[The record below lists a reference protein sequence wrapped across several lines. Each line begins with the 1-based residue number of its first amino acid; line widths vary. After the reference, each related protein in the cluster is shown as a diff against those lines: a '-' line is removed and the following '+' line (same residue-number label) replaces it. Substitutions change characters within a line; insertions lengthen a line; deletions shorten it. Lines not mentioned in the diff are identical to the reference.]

1 MLSQNKKIYYYLIGT
16 LLYLSLI
23 LGFIFNENL
32 TGGAFYDY
40 KSHTE
45 IINKFSKN
53 FNETLFQFHKEDTRH
68 SPFLLIILSYF
79 IKIGFSD
86 TLIRIIN
93 LHFLILIIFF
103 FYKCLGLKLNSLG
116 KKNLYLISLLLFL
129 SPTFRSLSIWP
140 DSRLYGVLLFV
151 ISIYFYLNFVKEKN
165 NNKKFKFA
173 LFNTFYLCLAS
184 YFSPNFSLFAIFY
197 FVTFSIY
204 FKISKYLF
212 IIILLN
218 FFLSIPAIYYVFILK
233 IFFFLKPVSEAG
245 GTLIAF
251 NFANKIIL
259 ISSIFLF
266 HYIPLF
272 FFTKMKIKIDLNYLI
287 ILGLI
292 FSIFIHFFNYRL
304 DFTGGGII
312 FKLSN
317 FVFNNNYFLYFF
329 SFLGFILMFNLCYKN
344 LNNIL
349 LILLLIFSN
358 PQLEIYHKYYD
369 PMLLIM
375 FFTLFDINF
384 DKFLLKKKIIILY
397 IFSFLFLIANLMR

>member
-1 MLSQNKKIYYYLIGT
+1 M
-16 LLYLSLI
+16 
-23 LGFIFNENL
+23 
-32 TGGAFYDY
+32 
-40 KSHTE
+40 
-45 IINKFSKN
+45 
-53 FNETLFQFHKEDTRH
+53 
-68 SPFLLIILSYF
+68 LIILSYF

-93 LHFLILIIFF
+93 LHFLLLIIFF

-140 DSRLYGVLLFV
+140 DSRLYGVLFFV

-184 YFSPNFSLFAIFY
+184 YFSPNFSLFVIFY

-212 IIILLN
+212 IIILFN

-266 HYIPLF
+266 HYIPFF
-272 FFTKMKIKIDLNYLI
+272 FFTKIKIKIDLNYLI

-292 FSIFIHFFNYRL
+292 FSIFINFFNYRL

-312 FKLSN
+312 LKLSN